1 MNPGFCLIVQLFL
14 PVKQTQRIEY
24 KICSMVYKTLH
35 DQSPPYMSE
44 IKMLVRR
51 PQKVK
56 SLRVDNDVT
65 ALKEVRRSEYHYE
78 NTRGAFSIAAPKLWN
93 QLPRII
99 RDSESLATFKTSLKT
114 HLFHR
119 AYNQ

>member
-1 MNPGFCLIVQLFL
+1 MQLFL
-14 PVKQTQRIEY
+14 PVKQRIEY

-44 IKMLVRR
+44 MLVRR

-78 NTRGAFSIAAPKLWN
+78 NTRGAFSIAAPK
-93 QLPRII
+93 
-99 RDSESLATFKTSLKT
+99 
-114 HLFHR
+114 
-119 AYNQ
+119 YNQ